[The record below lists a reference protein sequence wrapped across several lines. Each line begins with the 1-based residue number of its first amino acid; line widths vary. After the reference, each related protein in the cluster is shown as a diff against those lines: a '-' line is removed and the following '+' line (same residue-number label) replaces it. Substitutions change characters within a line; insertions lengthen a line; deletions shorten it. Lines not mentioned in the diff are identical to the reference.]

1 MKQANFTR
9 LENEGLI
16 DPNVKFTDEDR
27 RAIESLSAEEVD
39 TIIRLVHKLDPN
51 WSKARESFVR
61 GIIL

>member
-1 MKQANFTR
+1 MTQANFTR
-9 LENEGLI
+9 LQNEGLI
-16 DPNVKFTDEDR
+16 DPNAKFSDEER

-51 WSKARESFVR
+51 WGKTRDSFVR